1 MNNVTYLWG
10 QALEIIRPELEET
23 AFNTWF
29 DGSVSPLGIVGE
41 DTLVVGVPN
50 NFAREWMEARYTNL
64 LIAAL
69 SSASGK
75 SMLVEFQIP
84 GEEPVAEPAPEE
96 APFPAPKSRPPVADP
111 ILGIT
116 GVDPVAVG
124 LEAEE
129 QRRVQEAT
137 LGEFDDKYTF
147 DSFVIGESNRFA
159 YAAAQAVAERPGQ
172 AYNPL
177 FIYGGSGL
185 GKTHL
190 MQAIGHYART
200 HYPHMRI
207 KYVSAEGFLND
218 FIAAVLDKSAPRDSF
233 RRLYRDN
240 DLLLVDDIQFLA
252 SSKAE
257 QTQVE
262 FFHTFNHLYQLR
274 KQIVL
279 CSDRPPKDMPTL
291 DERMRSRFEHGL
303 ITDIQPPDLETRL
316 AILRAKAAIEG
327 VTVPDDV
334 LAYIAERISSN
345 IRELEGAL
353 VRVIAFGRLTRHH
366 VDLEL
371 AQRVLANVFP
381 ERSLQPISIQTIQNE
396 VGKFFG
402 ISKAEM
408 TGNKRSQVIV
418 YPRQMAMYL
427 ARELTDL
434 SLPRIGAEFGGRDH
448 TTVMHATQKITKLMK
463 DSREVYNQVQTLT
476 TLVRQRS

>member
-1 MNNVTYLWG
+1 MDDVTTLWG
-10 QALEIIRPELEET
+10 RTLEIIRPELEET

-29 DGSVSPLGIVGE
+29 DGSVSPLGIIGD
-41 DTLVVGVPN
+41 DTLIVGVPN

-69 SSASGK
+69 SSASGRA
-75 SMLVEFQIP
+75 MFVEFQIP
-84 GEEPVAEPAPEE
+84 GEAVPAAEAGDGAPVAIVPE
-96 APFPAPKSRPPVADP
+96 VAGQY
-111 ILGIT
+111 LAGG
-116 GVDPVAVG
+116 GVDVVAVG
-124 LEAEE
+124 LEAAEE
-129 QRRVQEAT
+129 RRVQQVT
-137 LGEFDDKYTF
+137 KGEFNDKYTF

-159 YAAAQAVAERPGQ
+159 YAAAQAVAERPGA

-207 KYVSAEGFLND
+207 KYVSFEGFMND
-218 FIAAVLDKSAPRDSF
+218 FIASVLDKSAPRDGF

-240 DLLLVDDIQFLA
+240 DLLLIDDIQFLS

-257 QTQVE
+257 QTQIE
-262 FFHTFNHLYQLR
+262 FFHTFNHLYQLG

-279 CSDRPPKDMPTL
+279 CSDRPPKDLPML
-291 DERMRSRFEHGL
+291 DERMRSRFECGL

-316 AILRAKAAIEG
+316 AILRAKAGAEG
-327 VTVPDDV
+327 VTVADDV
-334 LAYIAERISSN
+334 LAYIAERIASN

-353 VRVIAFGRLTRHH
+353 VRVIAFGRLTRHN
-366 VDLEL
+366 VDTEL
-371 AQRVLANVFP
+371 AQRVLRDVFP
-381 ERSLQPISIQTIQNE
+381 ERSLQPISIQTIQSE
-396 VGKFFG
+396 VCKFFG
-402 ISKAEM
+402 ISKADM

-427 ARELTDL
+427 TRELTDL

-448 TTVMHATQKITKLMK
+448 TTVMHANQKITKLMK

-476 TLVRQRS
+476 TLVRQHT

>member
-1 MNNVTYLWG
+1 MDDVTTLWG
-10 QALEIIRPELEET
+10 RTLEIIRPELEET

-29 DGSVSPLGIVGE
+29 DGSVSPLGIVGD

-69 SSASGK
+69 SSASGRA
-75 SMLVEFQIP
+75 MFVEFQIP
-84 GEEPVAEPAPEE
+84 GEAAGAAGAEDSAATVVPAD
-96 APFPAPKSRPPVADP
+96 APRPYLAD
-111 ILGIT
+111 
-116 GVDPVAVG
+116 GVDVVAVG
-124 LEAEE
+124 LEAAEE
-129 QRRVQEAT
+129 RRVQQAT
-137 LGEFDDKYTF
+137 KGEFNDKYTF

-159 YAAAQAVAERPGQ
+159 YAAAQAVAERPGT

-207 KYVSAEGFLND
+207 KYVSFEGFMND
-218 FIAAVLDKSAPRDSF
+218 FIASVLDKSAPRDGF

-240 DLLLVDDIQFLA
+240 DLLLIDDIQFLS

-262 FFHTFNHLYQLR
+262 FFHTFNHLYQLG

-279 CSDRPPKDMPTL
+279 CSDRPPKDLPML
-291 DERMRSRFEHGL
+291 DDRMRSRFEWGL

-316 AILRAKAAIEG
+316 AILRAKAAAEG

-353 VRVIAFGRLTRHH
+353 VRVIAFGRLTRHS
-366 VDLEL
+366 VDVEL
-371 AQRVLANVFP
+371 AQRVLRDVFP
-381 ERSLQPISIQTIQNE
+381 ERSLQPISIQTIQGE
-396 VGKFFG
+396 VCKFFG
-402 ISKAEM
+402 ISKADI

-427 ARELTDL
+427 TRELTDL

-448 TTVMHATQKITKLMK
+448 TTVMHANQKITKLMK

-476 TLVRQRS
+476 TLVRQHS